1 MDPAESKATFAR
13 RVTETLLERGAITA
27 MPNGNNRVVH
37 LYVLRVDK
45 RKWFFVSVIKQNDD
59 DRNLAEFSISIQ
71 VTSRKIFEALNWC
84 VMVSLFEEWHKGT

>member
-1 MDPAESKATFAR
+1 MDPAESKAIFAR

-27 MPNGNNRVVH
+27 MPIGNNRVVH

-45 RKWFFVSVIKQNDD
+45 RKWFFVSVIKQNDN

-71 VTSRKIFEALNWC
+71 ITSRKIFEALNWC
-84 VMVSLFEEWHKGT
+84 VMVSLFEEWNKGT